1 MTDPFDALTS
11 FQQVL
16 LDGEINLQACELDPE
31 LFVHL
36 DRPTDVPRFTYVRLD
51 RQTVTALA
59 IIVPIEPMHGLP
71 CFHVGV
77 AVPEAHRGKGY
88 ATSVISAAIEELR
101 HGLAR
106 NKIPSFYIEAIVS
119 VDNEPSKRVAAS
131 TISTTPVPVT
141 DQFSGLPAL
150 HYLRKR

>member
-11 FQQVL
+11 FQQAL
-16 LDGEINLQACELDPE
+16 LDGEISLRTCELDPK

-71 CFHVGV
+71 CFHLGV

-88 ATSVISAAIEELR
+88 AKSVVLAAIAELR

-106 NKIPSFYIEAIVS
+106 NKTPSFYVEAIVS

-131 TISTTPVPVT
+131 TISATPSAVT
-141 DQFSGLPAL
+141 DEFSGLPAL
-150 HYLRKR
+150 HYVRKI